1 MTQPVDPQRDK
12 RRLTPIGVAL
22 LYAVFAALWITVSG
36 ALLNMSVDDP
46 VLQGRIE
53 IAKGLL
59 FVAVT
64 SALLYVV
71 LREWGTS
78 VAEAAAVARRRARL
92 KRVGAAQRTVLLVVL
107 CSLVP
112 LSGLVVLKVHEP
124 QVEREAFANL
134 KAIADLKAGQIENWL
149 YERQN
154 DGAVIMASAG
164 MVRQVA
170 ALRREVGD
178 SAVRESV
185 RAQLIAAVDAVQ
197 YEAALLVDPLG
208 MPLLEIGK
216 FRGPVSGTT
225 ALLPQALETHQTRHS
240 EVVAD
245 ADGGLRLDFV
255 VPLVSFASDGRRESV
270 GGLVLAVRPEQFLFP
285 FVDSWP
291 TASAS
296 GETLLVRRE
305 GDSVLFIN
313 DPRGFK
319 GGGLALRRSL
329 KRTDDPVV
337 AAVKAARS
345 GAGQG
350 VDYRGVE
357 VFAAYRPVTGTEWI
371 VVAKLDRSEVMA
383 PLRQLSSWVSLI
395 ALVALAAIGAVIF
408 LLWRQRERTL
418 HLEIQAQ
425 SDKVLRQ
432 FYDLPFIGIAISS
445 PTTKE
450 WLRCNDHL
458 CEILGY
464 PREELL
470 RRTWAEMTHP
480 DDLAADVACFDRL
493 LAGEIEGY
501 TLDKRFIR
509 KDGSV
514 IFVTLDVRGVR
525 SADGR
530 LEHVLATMQDITERK
545 LTEAK
550 TQRLTAIHAAVSECN
565 QAIIRSHSAEEL
577 FPQICR
583 IAVLYGGMKT
593 AWVGRLDRETL
604 LVRPAFSFGDDL
616 GLLSELQVSIDPDL
630 PKGRGPTGIAVRERK
645 PYWVQNFQT
654 EPALEPW
661 YERAERSGWRAS
673 AALPLTRDGE
683 VVGAFILY
691 AGETNAFDEAVQILL
706 IKMAQDI
713 SFALTLF
720 AREEERRAMEN
731 ALRESESRFRELYEK
746 APLAYQSLDVE
757 GNILEVNDA
766 WLNLLGFRREE
777 VIGRFIGDFMTD
789 VSIKTLQ
796 NEFPK
801 FQQRGKVDGPLFHFL
816 HRDGTRRLLMV
827 NGQIARDRDGN
838 FLRTHCIMT
847 DLTERLQSAEQLRLA
862 AAVFEQSAEGIVILD
877 ATHNVLMVNQAYT
890 KMTGYSAA
898 ELIGKL
904 PPVMD
909 PGCNDASFIRAMW
922 ETVETHGSWQG
933 ELWNRR
939 KDGDLYPELA
949 SVSRVHDEEGKVS
962 HYIAIV
968 TDISAHKANE
978 AHIHRLAHF
987 DALTGLPNRSL
998 LADRVG
1004 QSLSR
1009 VERNAESLALI
1020 FMDIDRFKNVN
1031 DSLGHRIGDELLIQV
1046 AGRLRHVL
1054 REEDTVSRLGGDEF
1068 ILVLP
1073 SASAEGAAHVAEK
1086 VLKSLSA
1093 PYQIEH
1099 HELNVT
1105 ASLGI
1110 AMYPNDGHT
1119 YDALSM
1125 CADAAMYRAKQ
1136 GGRNTFRF
1144 FTREMQER
1152 SDRTLQLENAL
1163 RRALDMDQL
1172 ELHYQPQISLADG
1185 RVIGVE
1191 ALLRWRHPE
1200 LGNVSPADFVPIAEE
1215 SGLILPIGE
1224 WVLRMAIC
1232 QMQLWQEAG
1241 LPTMVMA
1248 VNLSAV
1254 QFRQSRLPELVSQ
1267 TLEEF
1272 KLPPE
1277 CLELELTEGVAMDNP
1292 VGAIAVMNDLHER
1305 GVHMSID
1312 DFGTGYSSLSYLKR
1326 FKVYKLK
1333 IDQSFVRDLSTDP
1346 EDAAIV
1352 EAIIGLSR
1360 SLGLKTIAEGVETA
1374 EQLAFLRERGCDEA
1388 QGYHI
1393 GRPMLAEDFEAFLRD
1408 YRPVKTPREDFEL

>member
-12 RRLTPIGVAL
+12 RRLTPIGAAL

-170 ALRREVGD
+170 ALRREAGD

-197 YEAALLVDPLG
+197 YEAALLVDLLG

-357 VFAAYRPVTGTEWI
+357 VLAAYRPVTGTEWI

-445 PTTKE
+445 PATKE

-862 AAVFEQSAEGIVILD
+862 AAVFEQSAEGIVIID
-877 ATHNVLMVNQAYT
+877 ATHNVLMVNQAYV

-1224 WVLRMAIC
+1224 WVLRIAIC

>member
-1 MTQPVDPQRDK
+1 
-12 RRLTPIGVAL
+12 
-22 LYAVFAALWITVSG
+22 
-36 ALLNMSVDDP
+36 
-46 VLQGRIE
+46 
-53 IAKGLL
+53 
-59 FVAVT
+59 
-64 SALLYVV
+64 
-71 LREWGTS
+71 
-78 VAEAAAVARRRARL
+78 
-92 KRVGAAQRTVLLVVL
+92 
-107 CSLVP
+107 
-112 LSGLVVLKVHEP
+112 
-124 QVEREAFANL
+124 
-134 KAIADLKAGQIENWL
+134 
-149 YERQN
+149 
-154 DGAVIMASAG
+154 
-164 MVRQVA
+164 
-170 ALRREVGD
+170 
-178 SAVRESV
+178 
-185 RAQLIAAVDAVQ
+185 
-197 YEAALLVDPLG
+197 
-208 MPLLEIGK
+208 
-216 FRGPVSGTT
+216 
-225 ALLPQALETHQTRHS
+225 
-240 EVVAD
+240 
-245 ADGGLRLDFV
+245 
-255 VPLVSFASDGRRESV
+255 
-270 GGLVLAVRPEQFLFP
+270 
-285 FVDSWP
+285 
-291 TASAS
+291 
-296 GETLLVRRE
+296 
-305 GDSVLFIN
+305 
-313 DPRGFK
+313 
-319 GGGLALRRSL
+319 
-329 KRTDDPVV
+329 
-337 AAVKAARS
+337 
-345 GAGQG
+345 
-350 VDYRGVE
+350 
-357 VFAAYRPVTGTEWI
+357 
-371 VVAKLDRSEVMA
+371 
-383 PLRQLSSWVSLI
+383 
-395 ALVALAAIGAVIF
+395 
-408 LLWRQRERTL
+408 
-418 HLEIQAQ
+418 
-425 SDKVLRQ
+425 
-432 FYDLPFIGIAISS
+432 
-445 PTTKE
+445 
-450 WLRCNDHL
+450 
-458 CEILGY
+458 
-464 PREELL
+464 
-470 RRTWAEMTHP
+470 
-480 DDLAADVACFDRL
+480 
-493 LAGEIEGY
+493 
-501 TLDKRFIR
+501 
-509 KDGSV
+509 
-514 IFVTLDVRGVR
+514 
-525 SADGR
+525 
-530 LEHVLATMQDITERK
+530 
-545 LTEAK
+545 
-550 TQRLTAIHAAVSECN
+550 
-565 QAIIRSHSAEEL
+565 
-577 FPQICR
+577 
-583 IAVLYGGMKT
+583 
-593 AWVGRLDRETL
+593 
-604 LVRPAFSFGDDL
+604 
-616 GLLSELQVSIDPDL
+616 
-630 PKGRGPTGIAVRERK
+630 
-645 PYWVQNFQT
+645 
-654 EPALEPW
+654 
-661 YERAERSGWRAS
+661 
-673 AALPLTRDGE
+673 
-683 VVGAFILY
+683 
-691 AGETNAFDEAVQILL
+691 
-706 IKMAQDI
+706 
-713 SFALTLF
+713 
-720 AREEERRAMEN
+720 
-731 ALRESESRFRELYEK
+731 
-746 APLAYQSLDVE
+746 
-757 GNILEVNDA
+757 
-766 WLNLLGFRREE
+766 
-777 VIGRFIGDFMTD
+777 
-789 VSIKTLQ
+789 
-796 NEFPK
+796 
-801 FQQRGKVDGPLFHFL
+801 
-816 HRDGTRRLLMV
+816 
-827 NGQIARDRDGN
+827 
-838 FLRTHCIMT
+838 MT

>member
-1 MTQPVDPQRDK
+1 
-12 RRLTPIGVAL
+12 
-22 LYAVFAALWITVSG
+22 
-36 ALLNMSVDDP
+36 
-46 VLQGRIE
+46 
-53 IAKGLL
+53 
-59 FVAVT
+59 
-64 SALLYVV
+64 
-71 LREWGTS
+71 
-78 VAEAAAVARRRARL
+78 
-92 KRVGAAQRTVLLVVL
+92 
-107 CSLVP
+107 
-112 LSGLVVLKVHEP
+112 
-124 QVEREAFANL
+124 
-134 KAIADLKAGQIENWL
+134 
-149 YERQN
+149 
-154 DGAVIMASAG
+154 
-164 MVRQVA
+164 
-170 ALRREVGD
+170 
-178 SAVRESV
+178 
-185 RAQLIAAVDAVQ
+185 
-197 YEAALLVDPLG
+197 
-208 MPLLEIGK
+208 
-216 FRGPVSGTT
+216 
-225 ALLPQALETHQTRHS
+225 
-240 EVVAD
+240 
-245 ADGGLRLDFV
+245 
-255 VPLVSFASDGRRESV
+255 
-270 GGLVLAVRPEQFLFP
+270 
-285 FVDSWP
+285 
-291 TASAS
+291 
-296 GETLLVRRE
+296 
-305 GDSVLFIN
+305 
-313 DPRGFK
+313 
-319 GGGLALRRSL
+319 
-329 KRTDDPVV
+329 
-337 AAVKAARS
+337 
-345 GAGQG
+345 
-350 VDYRGVE
+350 
-357 VFAAYRPVTGTEWI
+357 
-371 VVAKLDRSEVMA
+371 
-383 PLRQLSSWVSLI
+383 
-395 ALVALAAIGAVIF
+395 
-408 LLWRQRERTL
+408 
-418 HLEIQAQ
+418 
-425 SDKVLRQ
+425 
-432 FYDLPFIGIAISS
+432 
-445 PTTKE
+445 
-450 WLRCNDHL
+450 
-458 CEILGY
+458 
-464 PREELL
+464 
-470 RRTWAEMTHP
+470 
-480 DDLAADVACFDRL
+480 
-493 LAGEIEGY
+493 
-501 TLDKRFIR
+501 
-509 KDGSV
+509 
-514 IFVTLDVRGVR
+514 
-525 SADGR
+525 
-530 LEHVLATMQDITERK
+530 
-545 LTEAK
+545 
-550 TQRLTAIHAAVSECN
+550 
-565 QAIIRSHSAEEL
+565 
-577 FPQICR
+577 
-583 IAVLYGGMKT
+583 
-593 AWVGRLDRETL
+593 
-604 LVRPAFSFGDDL
+604 
-616 GLLSELQVSIDPDL
+616 
-630 PKGRGPTGIAVRERK
+630 
-645 PYWVQNFQT
+645 
-654 EPALEPW
+654 
-661 YERAERSGWRAS
+661 
-673 AALPLTRDGE
+673 
-683 VVGAFILY
+683 
-691 AGETNAFDEAVQILL
+691 
-706 IKMAQDI
+706 
-713 SFALTLF
+713 
-720 AREEERRAMEN
+720 
-731 ALRESESRFRELYEK
+731 
-746 APLAYQSLDVE
+746 
-757 GNILEVNDA
+757 
-766 WLNLLGFRREE
+766 
-777 VIGRFIGDFMTD
+777 
-789 VSIKTLQ
+789 
-796 NEFPK
+796 
-801 FQQRGKVDGPLFHFL
+801 
-816 HRDGTRRLLMV
+816 
-827 NGQIARDRDGN
+827 
-838 FLRTHCIMT
+838 
-847 DLTERLQSAEQLRLA
+847 
-862 AAVFEQSAEGIVILD
+862 
-877 ATHNVLMVNQAYT
+877 
-890 KMTGYSAA
+890 
-898 ELIGKL
+898 
-904 PPVMD
+904 
-909 PGCNDASFIRAMW
+909 MW

-1046 AGRLRHVL
+1046 AGRLRHGL

-1224 WVLRMAIC
+1224 WVLRIAIC

>member
-12 RRLTPIGVAL
+12 RRLTPIGVSL

-357 VFAAYRPVTGTEWI
+357 VFAAYRPVTGTEWV

-445 PTTKE
+445 PATKE

-796 NEFPK
+796 DEFPK

-816 HRDGTRRLLMV
+816 HRDGTHRLLMV

-862 AAVFEQSAEGIVILD
+862 AAVFEQSAEGIVIID
-877 ATHNVLMVNQAYT
+877 ATHNVLMVNQAYV

-1224 WVLRMAIC
+1224 WVLRIAIC

>member
-78 VAEAAAVARRRARL
+78 VAEAAAVSRRRARL
-92 KRVGAAQRTVLLVVL
+92 KRVGAAQRIVLLVVL

-170 ALRREVGD
+170 ALRRVAGD

-185 RAQLIAAVDAVQ
+185 RAQLITAVDAVQ

-345 GAGQG
+345 GIGQG
-350 VDYRGVE
+350 NDYRGVE
-357 VFAAYRPVTGTEWI
+357 VLAAYRPVTGTEWV

-408 LLWRQRERTL
+408 LLWRQRERTV

-604 LVRPAFSFGDDL
+604 LVRPAFSYGDDL

-789 VSIKTLQ
+789 VSVSAMR
-796 NEFPK
+796 NEFPR

>member
-46 VLQGRIE
+46 GLQGRIE

-78 VAEAAAVARRRARL
+78 VAEAAAVSRRRARL
-92 KRVGAAQRTVLLVVL
+92 KRVGAAQRIVLLVVL

-170 ALRREVGD
+170 ALRRVAGD

-185 RAQLIAAVDAVQ
+185 RAQLITAVDAVQ

-345 GAGQG
+345 GIGQG
-350 VDYRGVE
+350 NDYRGVE
-357 VFAAYRPVTGTEWI
+357 VLAAYRPVTGTEWV

-408 LLWRQRERTL
+408 LLWRQRERTV

>member
-12 RRLTPIGVAL
+12 RRLTPIGAAL

-92 KRVGAAQRTVLLVVL
+92 KRVGAVQRTVLLVVL

-691 AGETNAFDEAVQILL
+691 AGETNAFDEAVQMLL

-862 AAVFEQSAEGIVILD
+862 AAVFEQSAEGIVIID
-877 ATHNVLMVNQAYT
+877 ATHNVLMVNQAYV

-1224 WVLRMAIC
+1224 WVLRIAIC